1 MLRSIK
7 SDAALFTQP
16 AASMKTT
23 KTTDVVEDRPGTD
36 STTLPVPPA
45 ASPAA
50 PPDNEAPASS
60 QALNDLTGSSIF
72 IPPTSKPSEEE
83 LPDRTD
89 VA

>member
-1 MLRSIK
+1 
-7 SDAALFTQP
+7 
-16 AASMKTT
+16 MKIT
-23 KTTDVVEDRPGTD
+23 KTTDVVEYRPGTD
-36 STTLPVPPA
+36 STTLPVPPE
-45 ASPAA
+45 A
-50 PPDNEAPASS
+50 PPDNEALASS